1 MNIGTAIQKASLDLK
16 QNNIKTSLLDS
27 EILMSQV
34 LKKNRK
40 FIFLNSK
47 KKLNNIQYQ
56 KFKKL
61 ISFRLRSKPIAYIT
75 GKKFFW
81 KYEFKINNKV
91 LIPRPDTEL
100 IIEQVL
106 EIYKHKNRINLLEI
120 GIGSGCIILSILKE
134 KKNFLGKGLD
144 LSKDSVQLCKTN
156 ASNLKVNHRLKLYKS
171 DIDNFN
177 VGKYDL
183 IISNPPYIKKL
194 DLNYLDKDVIKYE
207 PRLALDGGLD
217 GLSEIRK
224 FIKKSSEL
232 IKKRGKLFLEIS
244 HDQKNEVKKILIENG
259 FYINKTVKDLAENDR
274 CIISTKNI

>member
-27 EILMSQV
+27 EILMSHV

-61 ISFRLRSKPIAYIT
+61 ISSRLRSKPIAYLT

-81 KYEFKINNKV
+81 KYEFKVNNKV

-100 IIEQVL
+100 IVEQVL
-106 EIYKHKNRINLLEI
+106 EIYKHKNIINLLEI
-120 GIGSGCIILSILKE
+120 GVGSGCVILSILKE

-144 LSKDSVQLCKTN
+144 LSKDCIKICRKN
-156 ASNLKVNHRLKLYKS
+156 AIRLKVKNRLKLYKS
-171 DIDNFN
+171 DIDNFSL
-177 VGKYDL
+177 GKYDL

-194 DLNYLDKDVIKYE
+194 DLKKLDKDIINYE
-207 PRLALDGGLD
+207 PKLALDGGLD
-217 GLSEIRK
+217 GLSKIRK
-224 FIKKSSEL
+224 IIKKSSEL
-232 IKKRGKLFLEIS
+232 VRLNGKLILEIA
-244 HDQKNEVKKILIENG
+244 HDQKIMVKNILRDHG
-259 FYINKTVKDLAENDR
+259 FFINFVVKDLNKNDR
-274 CIISTKNI
+274 CIISTKID

>member
-1 MNIGTAIQKASLDLK
+1 MNIETAIKKATLDLK
-16 QNNIKTSLLDS
+16 RNNIKTSLLDS
-27 EILMSQV
+27 EILMSQA
-34 LKKNRK
+34 LKKDRK
-40 FIFLNSK
+40 FLFLNPNK
-47 KKLNNIQYQ
+47 ELNTVQYQ

-61 ISFRLRSKPIAYIT
+61 ISSRLRSKPIAYIT
-75 GKKFFW
+75 EKKFFW

-106 EIYKHKNRINLLEI
+106 EIYKFKNRINLLEI

-144 LSKDSVQLCKTN
+144 LSKDSIQLCKTN
-156 ASNLKVNHRLKLYKS
+156 ADNLKVNNRLKLFKT

-177 VGKYDL
+177 IGKYDL

-224 FIKKSSEL
+224 FVKKSSEL
-232 IKKRGKLFLEIS
+232 IKKRGRLFLEIS
-244 HDQKNEVKKILIENG
+244 HDQKNEVKKILIENS

-274 CIISTKNI
+274 CIISTKK

>member
-1 MNIGTAIQKASLDLK
+1 MNIETAIHKASLDLK

-27 EILMSQV
+27 EILMSEV
-34 LKKNRK
+34 LKKDRK
-40 FIFLNSK
+40 FLFLNSNK
-47 KKLNNIQYQ
+47 ELDNIQYQ

-61 ISFRLRSKPIAYIT
+61 ISSRLRSKPIAYIT

-81 KYEFKINNKV
+81 KYEFKVNNKV

-106 EIYKHKNRINLLEI
+106 EIYKHKDRINLLEI

-156 ASNLKVNHRLKLYKS
+156 AENLKVNHRLRLFKS

-177 VGKYDL
+177 LGKYDL

-207 PRLALDGGLD
+207 PRLALNGGLD

-224 FIKKSSEL
+224 FVKKSSEL
-232 IKKRGKLFLEIS
+232 IRKRGKLFLEIA
-244 HDQKNEVKKILIENG
+244 HDQKNEVKNILIENG
-259 FYINKTVKDLAENDR
+259 FYINKTVKDLANNDR
-274 CIISTKNI
+274 CIISTKK

>member
-1 MNIGTAIQKASLDLK
+1 MNIETAIHKASLDLK
-16 QNNIKTSLLDS
+16 QNNIVSSQLDS
-27 EILMSQV
+27 EILMSNV
-34 LKKNRK
+34 LKKDRK
-40 FIFLNSK
+40 FIFLNPNK
-47 KKLNNIQYQ
+47 ELNDIQYQ

-61 ISFRLRSKPIAYIT
+61 VSSRLRSKPIAYIT
-75 GKKFFW
+75 EKKFFW
-81 KYEFKINNKV
+81 KYEFKVNNKV

-106 EIYKHKNRINLLEI
+106 EIYKHKNRIKLLEI
-120 GIGSGCIILSILKE
+120 GVGSGCIILSILKE
-134 KKNFLGKGLD
+134 KKNFIGKGLD
-144 LSKDSVQLCKTN
+144 LTKDCIKLCKIN
-156 ASNLKVNHRLKLYKS
+156 ADKLKVNHRIKLYKS

-177 VGKYDL
+177 LGKYDL

-224 FIKKSSEL
+224 FVKKSSEL
-232 IKKRGKLFLEIS
+232 IRKRGKLFLEIA

-259 FYINKTVKDLAENDR
+259 FYINKTVKDLAKNDR
-274 CIISTKNI
+274 CIISTKK